1 MNNEET
7 PEEEIYYEEPTSG
20 IDAIYAANL
29 ILHTLD
35 FYDMDDE
42 KLTDTGR
49 AALLRIKKRAL
60 KILDWGSNEIYDS
73 IYDTE

>member
-7 PEEEIYYEEPTSG
+7 PEEEIYYEEPTNG

-60 KILDWGSNEIYDS
+60 KILDWGSKEIYDS

>member
-1 MNNEET
+1 
-7 PEEEIYYEEPTSG
+7 
-20 IDAIYAANL
+20 
-29 ILHTLD
+29 
-35 FYDMDDE
+35 MDDE

-60 KILDWGSNEIYDS
+60 KILDWGSKEIYDS